1 MCEGRTRHT
10 PDVISELAEAVAAA
24 GGAIR
29 HVEDDERLAECVA
42 AADLRFPL
50 PPKPQPGP

>member
-1 MCEGRTRHT
+1 
-10 PDVISELAEAVAAA
+10 VISELAEAVAAA